1 MVHIALGRSFQ
12 NVAVVEM
19 WCTSSSV
26 VVPCGCEVG
35 VFLLNRASSE
45 KEIRGWLAF
54 CWRNEVGADVGVGG
68 LFHFC
73 AIYRHLR

>member
-26 VVPCGCEVG
+26 VVPCGCKVG
-35 VFLLNRASSE
+35 VFLLHRASSE
-45 KEIRGWLAF
+45 KERRGWLAQ
-54 CWRNEVGADVGVGG
+54 
-68 LFHFC
+68 
-73 AIYRHLR
+73 

>member
-1 MVHIALGRSFQ
+1 MFHIALGRSLQ

-26 VVPCGCEVG
+26 VMPHGCEG
-35 VFLLNRASSE
+35 SSCYTGQAARR
-45 KEIRGWLAF
+45 KGGAGWHS
-54 CWRNEVGADVGVGG
+54 EVGADVGVGG